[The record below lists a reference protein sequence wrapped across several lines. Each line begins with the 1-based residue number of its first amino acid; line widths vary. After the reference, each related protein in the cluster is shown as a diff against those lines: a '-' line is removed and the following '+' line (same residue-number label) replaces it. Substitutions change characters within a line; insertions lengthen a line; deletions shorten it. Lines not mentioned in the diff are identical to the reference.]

1 MPLSRTSLV
10 VHWLRLYVF
19 SAGIEGLIPGLG
31 TKTLHATQHSQKKER
46 NVSLTFW
53 EEGLG

>member
-10 VHWLRLYVF
+10 VHWLRLYAF

-31 TKTLHATQHSQKKER
+31 TKILHATQHSQKKER